1 MLNGYGIRISR
12 SSILERCDAAGWFL
26 PDGHHGHKIGA
37 KLGYLAAGNPRNQV
51 QPVSADIG
59 NGTELAA
66 KFRIEPPV
74 PIAWIEQPVLQETA
88 MHEFGLTDSA
98 FLN

>member
-1 MLNGYGIRISR
+1 MGTGSASPDGFSGTFRR
-12 SSILERCDAAGWFL
+12 GRGFL

-98 FLN
+98 FFN